1 MDAIERLIHNLS
13 KLPGIGK
20 KSASRIAYHLLQVDN
35 SYVESLGNSILD
47 LKKRIK
53 TCSICGNYTES
64 DPCRICSDPSRD
76 RETICVVENPKD
88 VVTIESTHEYKGL
101 YHVLMGAISPIDGVG
116 PGDIRIKELLQRI
129 NQENIREVIIATNPT
144 IEGETTA
151 QYIAE
156 LLKGRNVQVT
166 RLALGIPVG
175 GDIEY
180 TDSLT
185 LSRALKNR
193 NPI

>member
-1 MDAIERLIHNLS
+1 MDALETLIHNLS
-13 KLPGIGK
+13 RLPGIGR
-20 KSASRIAYHLLQVDN
+20 KSASRIAYHLLKADN
-35 SYVESLGNSILD
+35 SYVEALGNSILE

-53 TCSICGNYTES
+53 TCSICGNYTET
-64 DPCRICSDPSRD
+64 DPCKICSNPSRD
-76 RETICVVENPKD
+76 KQTICVVENPKD
-88 VVTIESTHEYKGL
+88 IVTIEATHEYRGL
-101 YHVLMGAISPIDGVG
+101 YHVLMGTISPIDGVG

-129 NQENIREVIIATNPT
+129 DKENIKEVIIATNPT

-151 QYIAE
+151 QYIGQ
-156 LLKGRNVQVT
+156 LLKERTIKVT

-193 NPI
+193 NPL

>member
-1 MDAIERLIHNLS
+1 MDVLETLIYNLS
-13 KLPGIGK
+13 KLPGIGR
-20 KSASRIAYHLLQVDN
+20 KSASRIAYYLLEADN
-35 SYVESLGNSILD
+35 SYVETLGKNILE

-53 TCSICGNYTES
+53 TCSICGNYTET
-64 DPCRICSDPSRD
+64 DPCKICSDASRD
-76 RETICVVENPKD
+76 RETLCVVENPKD
-88 VVTIESTHEYKGL
+88 VVTIETTHEYRGL
-101 YHVLMGAISPIDGVG
+101 YHVLMGAISPIDGIG
-116 PGDIRIKELLQRI
+116 PGDIRINELLQRI
-129 NQENIREVIIATNPT
+129 NGEKVREVIIATNPT

-151 QYIAE
+151 QYIGE
-156 LLKGRNVQVT
+156 LLKDRGIKVT

-193 NPI
+193 NPL

>member
-1 MDAIERLIHNLS
+1 MDVLETLIYNLS
-13 KLPGIGK
+13 KLPGIGR
-20 KSASRIAYHLLQVDN
+20 KSASRIAYYLLEADN
-35 SYVESLGNSILD
+35 SYVETLGKNILE

-53 TCSICGNYTES
+53 TCSICGNYTET
-64 DPCRICSDPSRD
+64 DPCKICSDASRD
-76 RETICVVENPKD
+76 RETLCVVENPKD
-88 VVTIESTHEYKGL
+88 VVTIEATHEYRGL
-101 YHVLMGAISPIDGVG
+101 YHVLMGAISPIDGIG
-116 PGDIRIKELLQRI
+116 PGDIRINELLQRI
-129 NQENIREVIIATNPT
+129 NGEKVREVIIATNPT

-151 QYIAE
+151 QYIGE
-156 LLKGRNVQVT
+156 LLKDRGIKVT

-193 NPI
+193 NPL